1 MKTFETYRKTLK
13 YLLWPGLAL
22 TTAGFVPIALG
33 QATLISTSLL
43 LGGIVL
49 MGIGAW
55 FAGYYSLAKFWGQ
68 RSTQAGTNALVATV
82 AMLVILGLVNFLGVR
97 YSARLD
103 LTENQ
108 LFSLAPQ
115 SKEVVSQLTTPV
127 RLVIFDAN
135 QNSIDKQLLQS
146 YRRQNSLFSFEYID
160 PFAEPV
166 LSRQYGVQTP
176 GEVYLEVGDK
186 RLLVQQVSGD
196 ERLAE
201 RQLTNRLEQIVSNR
215 TLTIYFLEGH
225 GEYKIDGSESGFFQ
239 ASASLEDKNYT
250 VKSLNLAE
258 TPETLGEASVIVVA
272 GPQQAF
278 FEAELNALEAYLE
291 KGGGLLLMVDPNTD
305 PNLDSFLETWG
316 ITLDERLVLDT
327 SGGGRLV
334 GLGPAAPLV
343 TDYGDHP
350 ITRDFGDGRS
360 FYPVARP
367 VEVTAIPGVI
377 ATPLLFTNPQSQAEA
392 ISDSGELEFDPNETP
407 EGPFVLGVALN
418 REVTVAPEISAGET
432 ESNSADEAAKGE
444 EVATE
449 PTTEAA
455 EPTATATDS
464 TLDSKEAAADQTTP
478 EQSTQ
483 PTQETS
489 PTDTPEPSIE
499 ENPSASE
506 EADTASSEARMV
518 VIGNATFATDGLFE
532 QQLNGD
538 VFLNAVTWLGRQDD
552 ATFSIRPKEITNR
565 RIVMTLQQQLAV
577 GALSLLIL
585 PLLGFVGAIAM
596 WLKRR

>member
-13 YLLWPGLAL
+13 YLLLPGLAL
-22 TTAGFVPIALG
+22 TTAGFVSGALG
-33 QATLISTSLL
+33 GLTLVSTGLL
-43 LGGIVL
+43 LSGILL
-49 MGIGAW
+49 MGIGTW
-55 FAGYYSLAKFWGQ
+55 FAGYYSLVKFWRQ

-115 SKEVVSQLTTPV
+115 SKEVARQLTEPV
-127 RLVIFDAN
+127 KLVIFDAN

-146 YRRQNSLFSFEYID
+146 YRRQNSLFSYEYVD
-160 PFAEPV
+160 PFAEPL
-166 LSRQYGVQTP
+166 LSQQFGVKTP
-176 GEVYLEVGDK
+176 GEVYLEVGDN
-186 RLLVQQVSGD
+186 RLLVQQLSGE

-201 RQLTNRLEQIVSNR
+201 RQLTNRLEQIVSDL
-215 TLTIYFLEGH
+215 TLTAYFLEGH

-239 ASASLEDKNYT
+239 AAASLEDKNYT
-250 VKSLNLAE
+250 VTALNLAD
-258 TPETLGEASVIVVA
+258 TPEALEEESVIVVA
-272 GPQQAF
+272 GPQQEF
-278 FEAELNALEAYLE
+278 FEAEIQALETYLD
-291 KGGGLLLMVDPNTD
+291 KGGSVMLLVDPNTE
-305 PNLDSFLETWG
+305 PNLDGLLENWG

-367 VEVTAIPGVI
+367 VNITEIPGVS

-392 ISDSGELEFDPNETP
+392 ISDSGELQFDPNQTP
-407 EGPFVLGVALN
+407 EGPFILGVALS
-418 REVTVAPEISAGET
+418 REASTPEASEGET
-432 ESNSADEAAKGE
+432 ENNSAEPPAELEGAETGDDVSA
-444 EVATE
+444 E
-449 PTTEAA
+449 PTPEDPPTTAAAAAPTEAA
-455 EPTATATDS
+455 EATATDQPGEDNS
-464 TLDSKEAAADQTTP
+464 TPASQDDADSADNLEA
-478 EQSTQ
+478 
-483 PTQETS
+483 
-489 PTDTPEPSIE
+489 
-499 ENPSASE
+499 ENLP
-506 EADTASSEARMV
+506 SEARLV

-538 VFLNAVTWLGRQDD
+538 VFLNAVSWLGRQDD

-577 GALSLLIL
+577 GALALFIL
-585 PLLGFVGAIAM
+585 PLLGFIGALVM